1 MSLSGAETSVNV
13 GPRSRRKRQ
22 TPISVEYA
30 DAVSAG
36 GAGFWRG
43 ALGLAGRALAGA
55 RASFHTAF
63 YSVKQKS

>member
-1 MSLSGAETSVNV
+1 MSPSGAETSVNV

-36 GAGFWRG
+36 GAEFWRG
-43 ALGLAGRALAGA
+43 VLRGAGRALAGA
-55 RASFHTAF
+55 RASFHTVF
-63 YSVKQKS
+63 YSV